1 MINSDLDGKEQDLRE
16 MIDSYLQNL
25 DMLLMCRKKRCK
37 GKCTTQTSFVPG
49 TDIFIIN
56 INRVSGHDHDIVAN
70 SKVKFSRRRST
81 VNIPL
86 RGLVIS
92 GNPYNL
98 IMVIHQEAYTG
109 EDGEDD
115 PLNGHYYV
123 HKRVTHNR
131 HEHFWVLLDDDT
143 FDMKNDEEMI
153 NEIKVRNDFVSTLV
167 YKRELSFWDSASS
180 SGGEQLYL

>member
-1 MINSDLDGKEQDLRE
+1 

-25 DMLLMCRKKRCK
+25 DTRLTCRKKSCE

-56 INRVSGHDHDIVAN
+56 INRVSDNHDIAAN
-70 SKVKFSRRRST
+70 IEEKYSRLRST

-86 RGLVIS
+86 HGLVIS

-98 IMVIHQEAYTG
+98 IMVIHQESHTG
-109 EDGEDD
+109 KDGEDN